1 MPLQRCIMP
10 VFIPILCLE
19 RESVQRILGYMRKA
33 IQEFD
38 LVSDGDRIAVGV
50 SGGKDS
56 VVLLVGL
63 ARLQKFIGID
73 FSIVGITL
81 DPQFGGVPGNY
92 EAVEKLCQELGI
104 EYHILPTEIGQ
115 IVFDVRK
122 EPNPCSLCARMRRGA
137 LHDAAKRFGCNK
149 LALGHHYDDVVET
162 FVMNLFNEGRLGC
175 FAPKTWLSRK
185 ELWMIR
191 PLVFAPEADIRR
203 AAVRNELPIV
213 KSRCPADGHTSR
225 EDIKNFLAQKERESN
240 GFKYRLFGALRRS
253 GLDGWGYP
261 AADVSHR
268 KSKQPAPET
277 EE

>member
-1 MPLQRCIMP
+1 M
-10 VFIPILCLE
+10 
-19 RESVQRILGYMRKA
+19 
-33 IQEFD
+33 
-38 LVSDGDRIAVGV
+38 
-50 SGGKDS
+50 
-56 VVLLVGL
+56 
-63 ARLQKFIGID
+63 
-73 FSIVGITL
+73 
-81 DPQFGGVPGNY
+81 
-92 EAVEKLCQELGI
+92 EKLCQELGI

-203 AAVRNELPIV
+203 AAVRNELRLLKAVVLP
-213 KSRCPADGHTSR
+213 T
-225 EDIKNFLAQKERESN
+225 DILPVRISKIFSH
-240 GFKYRLFGALRRS
+240 RRS
-253 GLDGWGYP
+253 GKVMALNTGCSVHCAGAGWMDGDIRQP
-261 AADVSHR
+261 MSLIANQNSLRR
-268 KSKQPAPET
+268 KQKSNGRMRFIQQNKCERVYSC
-277 EE
+277 EFV

>member
-1 MPLQRCIMP
+1 MNPCSEY
-10 VFIPILCLE
+10 F
-19 RESVQRILGYMRKA
+19 GYMRKA

-38 LVSDGDRIAVGV
+38 LISDGDRIAVGV

-63 ARLQKFIGID
+63 ARLQRFIGID

-92 EAVEKLCQELGI
+92 EPVAALCEELGI
-104 EYHILPTEIGQ
+104 EYHVLPTEIGQ

-137 LHDAAKRFGCNK
+137 LHDAAKRYGCNK

-203 AAVRNELPIV
+203 AAVRCELPIV

-240 GFKYRLFGALRRS
+240 VLNTGCSVHCAEAGWMDGDIRKRMSLIAKLNSLRRKQEITP
-253 GLDGWGYP
+253 DGNGS
-261 AADVSHR
+261 V
-268 KSKQPAPET
+268 Q
-277 EE
+277 